1 MTTDDFEPRERT
13 GERDPMP
20 NDQLDPISPAEA
32 VELYLTDRDPEV
44 SAKTLQNQRYRLSNF
59 LQWCEEEAGLEDLTR
74 LTERDLH
81 RYRKWRGE
89 QVKPVT
95 LNGELQTLRVFLE
108 FAADIDAV
116 EPGMRERVRMPSV
129 DPADEAS
136 DELLAAD
143 RQEAILDHLEKFAYA
158 SRDHVI
164 MTILCHTGIR
174 LGGLQAFDLT
184 DFDRDE
190 PCLELRHRP
199 DTGTPLKNTHG
210 AERTIAVG
218 EYYAKVIDDYIEHN
232 REDTVDD
239 HGRAPLITSRE
250 GRYSETSIRNTVY
263 QATRP
268 CEIGECPHDRDP
280 ATCEAMDY
288 DTASKCPSSRSPHG
302 VRRGTITRTL
312 RDGTP
317 EEVVTERM
325 NVSSEVLDQHY
336 DERTEREKM
345 RLRREFL
352 EDDR

>member
-1 MTTDDFEPRERT
+1 
-13 GERDPMP
+13 MP

-32 VELYLTDRDPEV
+32 VELYLTDREPEV

-59 LQWCEEEAGLEDLTR
+59 LQWCEEEAELEDLTR
-74 LTERDLH
+74 LTGRDLH
-81 RYRKWRGE
+81 RYRQWRGE
-89 QVKPVT
+89 NIKTVT

-116 EPGMRERVRMPSV
+116 DPGMRERVRMPRV

-136 DELLAAD
+136 DELLTTE
-143 RQEAILDHLEKFAYA
+143 RQEVILDHLEKFAYA
-158 SRDHVI
+158 SREHVI
-164 MTILCHTGIR
+164 MAILCHTGIR
-174 LGGLQAFDLT
+174 LGGLRAFDLT

-199 DTGTPLKNTHG
+199 DTGTPLKNAHA
-210 AERTIAVG
+210 AERAIAVG
-218 EYYAKVIDDYIEHN
+218 EYYAEVIDDYIEHN
-232 REDTVDD
+232 RKDAVDD

-250 GRYSETSIRNTVY
+250 GRYSETAVRNTVY
-263 QATRP
+263 RATRP

-280 ATCEAMDY
+280 ATCEAMDH
-288 DTASKCPSSRSPHG
+288 DTASKCPSSHPPHD

-325 NVSSEVLDQHY
+325 NVSSDVLDQHY

-352 EDDR
+352 EDEL